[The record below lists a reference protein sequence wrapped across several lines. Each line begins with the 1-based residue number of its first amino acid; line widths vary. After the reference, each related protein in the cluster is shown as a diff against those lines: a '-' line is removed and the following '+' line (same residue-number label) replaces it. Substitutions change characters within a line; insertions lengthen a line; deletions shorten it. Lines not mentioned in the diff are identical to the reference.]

1 MKKNKRQFITFVTA
15 VASLNFVLLLVGCSN
30 PPKEHRKLECVSLN
44 GTTYAVKTNTAEIT
58 KELHYEVEC
67 LK

>member
-1 MKKNKRQFITFVTA
+1 MSKLVYFALAINVVSFIGIA
-15 VASLNFVLLLVGCSN
+15 ILMNGCSN